1 MAQQDKGD
9 GSGQSQHRPEHMKDV
24 HPQAS
29 FIELRKQLESKT

>member
-9 GSGQSQHRPEHMKDV
+9 GSGQRQHRPE
-24 HPQAS
+24 QLRAS